1 MEINKKQFK
10 IFNNKNFWLRWIA
23 IDNEQNPNSFTV
35 EDDFHFNNLLIMAST
50 MTKLNLDLNKI
61 KEIIIDNVAP
71 KLYNL
76 KTDTGLKMLKDLHN
90 CIEKEYKLYKN
101 LR

>member
-1 MEINKKQFK
+1 MEINNKQFP
-10 IFNNKNFWLRWIA
+10 IFNNKNFWLRWNA
-23 IDNEQNPNSFTV
+23 LDNEQNPNSFTV
-35 EDDFHFNNLLIMAST
+35 EDDFHFNNLLILAST
-50 MTKLNLDLNKI
+50 MTKLNLDINKI

-76 KTDTGLKMLKDLHN
+76 KTDLGLKMLKDLHN